1 MFDSFRAAY
10 KIVKEQERKK
20 RLYKDLIGESPRVEL
35 IKDLVNQALHNVVIE
50 MVFPNS
56 TRVVIRREEAFNQ
69 LEKIRRE
76 ERTW

>member
-56 TRVVIRREEAFNQ
+56 TRVIIRREEAFDQ

>member
-20 RLYKDLIGESPRVEL
+20 RLYKDLIGENPRVEL

-56 TRVVIRREEAFNQ
+56 TRVIIRREEAFDQ